1 MVSMTTRPSY
11 AGVFATFARNSLVRD
26 MMFRGNFLIECG
38 TSIAWSTIN
47 FCFYLVLFQYT
58 PEISRD
64 SGWTEYPFFVFLA
77 TSMIIN
83 SVLQVFILPNMDRFS
98 ELIRKGDLDF
108 ILLKPID
115 TQFAVSFERIKWSG
129 LSTTLVGIALL
140 VYALGHLEAFV
151 PGPAEVALYIIYIA
165 CGVAILYSMI
175 VSLAAASVVMGRNQ
189 TLYDFWFSLT
199 IFSRYPMEI
208 YTGKLGTPLRL
219 GFSFVIPILLA
230 INVPARFMAKPLAG
244 GEVALAAYTAIAAA
258 ASLLASRWIFK
269 RALRGY
275 RSASS

>member
-1 MVSMTTRPSY
+1 VTTRPSY
-11 AGVFATFARNSLVRD
+11 AAVFATFARNSLVRD

-38 TSIAWSTIN
+38 TSIAWSAMN
-47 FCFYLVLFQYT
+47 FCFYLVLFHYT
-58 PEISRD
+58 PEISKG
-64 SGWTEYPFFVFLA
+64 SGWTKNPFFVFLA
-77 TSMIIN
+77 TSMIVN

-129 LSTTLVGIALL
+129 LSTTLIGIALL
-140 VYALGHLEAFV
+140 VYGLKNIEFT
-151 PGPAEVALYIIYIA
+151 PGPIEVTLYIVYIA
-165 CGVAILYSMI
+165 CGVAILYSVI

-208 YTGKLGTPLRL
+208 YTGRLGTPLRL
-219 GFSFVIPILLA
+219 GFSFLIPILLA
-230 INVPARFMAKPLAG
+230 INVPARFMAKPLAR
-244 GEVALAAYTAIAAA
+244 GEGALAGYAIIAAV
-258 ASLLASRWIFK
+258 ASLLMSRWIFK

>member
-1 MVSMTTRPSY
+1 MTTRPSY

-38 TSIAWSTIN
+38 TSIAWSAIN
-47 FCFYLVLFQYT
+47 FCFYVVLYQYT
-58 PEISRD
+58 PEIGAG
-64 SGWTEYPFFVFLA
+64 SGWTMYPFFVFLA
-77 TSMIIN
+77 TSMIVN
-83 SVLQVFILPNMDRFS
+83 SVLQVLILPNMDRFS

-129 LSTTLVGIALL
+129 LSTTLLGIALL
-140 VYALGHLEAFV
+140 VYGLVNLEDYV
-151 PGPAEVALYIIYIA
+151 PGPMHTVLYVTYIV
-165 CGVAILYSMI
+165 CGVATLYSVI
-175 VSLAAASVVMGRNQ
+175 ISLAAASVAMGRNQ
-189 TLYDFWFSLT
+189 TLYDFWFSIT

-208 YTGKLGTPLRL
+208 YTGRLGTPIKL
-219 GFSFVIPILLA
+219 GFSFIVPILLA
-230 INVPARFMAKPLAG
+230 INIPARFMAKPLAAG
-244 GEVALAAYTAIAAA
+244 QGYMAVYAAVAAA
-258 ASLLASRWIFK
+258 MSLIVSRWIFQ

>member
-1 MVSMTTRPSY
+1 MTSRPSY

-38 TSIAWSTIN
+38 TAAAWSAIN
-47 FCFYLVLFQYT
+47 FCFYVVLYQYT
-58 PEISRD
+58 PEITKG
-64 SGWTEYPFFVFLA
+64 SGWTQYPFYVFLA
-77 TSMIIN
+77 TSMIVN

-129 LSTTLVGIALL
+129 LSTTLIGVALL
-140 VYALGHLEAFV
+140 IYGLKHIDYV
-151 PGPAEVALYIIYIA
+151 PGPLQAALYVTYIG
-165 CGVAILYSMI
+165 CGVAILYSVI
-175 VSLAAASVVMGRNQ
+175 ISLAAASVAMGRNQ
-189 TLYDFWFSLT
+189 TLYDFWFSMT

-208 YTGKLGTPLRL
+208 YSGRLGTPLRV

-230 INVPARFMAKPLAG
+230 INVPARFMAKPLQRGEAG
-244 GEVALAAYTAIAAA
+244 LAVYAVVAAA
-258 ASLLASRWIFK
+258 LCLLISRWIFK